1 MKTIYAIL
9 LSFCVLGFTS
19 CVEVNAG
26 SLSASITSRYSIKRV
41 HYDPIMGMNIYK
53 VYTPTGTY
61 EVLWE
66 SEKGGLCVLK

>member
-19 CVEVNAG
+19 CVENVNAG
-26 SLSASITSRYSIKRV
+26 SLATPSRYSIKRV
-41 HYDPIMGMNIYK
+41 HFDPIMGMNIYK